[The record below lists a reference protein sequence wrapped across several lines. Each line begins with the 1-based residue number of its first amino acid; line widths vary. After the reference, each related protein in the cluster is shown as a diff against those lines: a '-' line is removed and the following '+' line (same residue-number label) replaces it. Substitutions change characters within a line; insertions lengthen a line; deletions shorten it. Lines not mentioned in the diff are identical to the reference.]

1 MCMKKKKKKT
11 RRAHKGE
18 IVMFNEFDFVR
29 FMVEGQEYVGTVY
42 VKYVD
47 DLYNEDG
54 DLVAEDEDWYKIA
67 IENEDGS
74 LGRVMIAHE
83 SDIIEIIEAC

>member
-1 MCMKKKKKKT
+1 
-11 RRAHKGE
+11 
-18 IVMFNEFDFVR
+18 MFNELDFVR

-54 DLVAEDEDWYKIA
+54 DLVAEEEDWYKIA
-67 IENEDGS
+67 VENADGS
-74 LGRVMIAHE
+74 IGRVMIAHE
-83 SDIIEIIEAC
+83 SDIIGLC